1 MTDDEVWTKEREV
14 IISYRWVHLDT
25 IESMTAESAAAEAK
39 RKLVADGTLTQS
51 VLDWLERDYLV
62 SEWSVMVDGKFIE
75 GKEAQA

>member
-51 VLDWLERDYLV
+51 VLDWLARDYLV

>member
-25 IESMTAESAAAEAK
+25 IESMTAEGAVAEAK
-39 RKLVADGTLTQS
+39 RRLVADGTLTQS
-51 VLDWLERDYLV
+51 VLDWLARDYLV